1 MMNQFFYTP
10 PIVFALF
17 LGLFTLMYLG
27 VSKYSAKGTDHP
39 EKYLPYSSGQSLPA
53 GEYIFSYKTFFR
65 IGLLFV
71 VLHVS
76 ALIIST
82 FSSNRASLLFGVV
95 YLIGMFISAFALAEH
110 RSN

>member
-1 MMNQFFYTP
+1 
-10 PIVFALF
+10 
-17 LGLFTLMYLG
+17 
-27 VSKYSAKGTDHP
+27 
-39 EKYLPYSSGQSLPA
+39 
-53 GEYIFSYKTFFR
+53 
-65 IGLLFV
+65 